1 MKSKRNF
8 VSSLNKWFSPSEKRD
23 FRSKKVRFED
33 RVSKSRREFYL
44 NFRSWKKFNIEK
56 AVLFPRFYF
65 NFFHWRVIFFFFTF
79 WPLEIRVRKLIK
91 KKGKNVGF
99 ERGKQSGWRN
109 EREVAITRKNREGG
123 LVKDIEY
130 RLSGRRSRIR
140 IPSSSFHFSS
150 SRYTSALLLCIITIP
165 YSLYHQLWIKSTRY
179 TYSYNFAPNEIPRE
193 RERESMWNRLHV
205 SPKLTVES

>member
-65 NFFHWRVIFFFFTF
+65 NFFHRRVIFFFFTF

-91 KKGKNVGF
+91 KKRKKCWIRKGEAKWM
-99 ERGKQSGWRN
+99 EKRKRSGNNAKESRRWSGEGHRISAFRPEITN
-109 EREVAITRKNREGG
+109 SYSIEFLSFFIVSIYVCASSLLHYHYSLFSLSPTMDKIDAI
-123 LVKDIEY
+123 
-130 RLSGRRSRIR
+130 
-140 IPSSSFHFSS
+140 H
-150 SRYTSALLLCIITIP
+150 LLL
-165 YSLYHQLWIKSTRY
+165 
-179 TYSYNFAPNEIPRE
+179 
-193 RERESMWNRLHV
+193 
-205 SPKLTVES
+205 